1 MTELFSMSLLT
12 VFALC
17 AGMALGYAIGVYDRE
32 NN

>member
-1 MTELFSMSLLT
+1 MTELIAMTLLT

-17 AGMALGYAIGVYDRE
+17 AGMALGYAIAIYDRE

>member
-17 AGMALGYAIGVYDRE
+17 AGIALGYAIAIYEGED
-32 NN
+32 